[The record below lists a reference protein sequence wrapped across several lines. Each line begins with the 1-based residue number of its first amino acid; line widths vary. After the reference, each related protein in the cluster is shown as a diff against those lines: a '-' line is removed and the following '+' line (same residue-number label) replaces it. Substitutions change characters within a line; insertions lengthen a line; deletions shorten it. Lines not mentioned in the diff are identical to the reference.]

1 MSKTHTIN
9 NNDFLGSL
17 VDGSLGGEVISTSSL
32 DSGLVNGDNG
42 TVGVGNKAVAVA
54 SAVAVRSHSSSSV
67 ESASKAAS
75 SSEVVSTGSS
85 HGRLVGRDDGTIGVG
100 DQVGVEVQGARVAV
114 ADCRDGGDGRGSG
127 NSRGGDNRSGDGRGS
142 NSNGSDGS
150 VLGVPGSEVVSTG
163 SSHSGLVDGDNSTVG
178 VADQVGVQVEGAG
191 VAIASSVDGSS
202 SNGRGS
208 DSRGSDSRGSN
219 SRGSD
224 SGGSGISNT
233 SIAKSST
240 TTTSSKVVSTGGGNC
255 RLVDRHD
262 GSVGV
267 ADKPVLGGG
276 KGDTRGENLK
286 GKMSFH
292 FPLTVYLCLYQELHC
307 CVLELKLKRIS
318 PRCLLY
324 SASRP
329 ADLPANEEE
338 SRLTE

>member
-1 MSKTHTIN
+1 MRKTHTIN

-54 SAVAVRSHSSSSV
+54 SAVAVRSHSSSGV
-67 ESASKAAS
+67 ESTSKAAS

-85 HGRLVGRDDGTIGVG
+85 HGRLVGRDDSTVGVG

-178 VADQVGVQVEGAG
+178 VTDQLGVQVEGAG

-202 SNGRGS
+202 SDGRGS
-208 DSRGSDSRGSN
+208 NGR
-219 SRGSD
+219 
-224 SGGSGISNT
+224 GSGISNP

-307 CVLELKLKRIS
+307 CVLELKLKRLS
-318 PRCLLY
+318 PCCLLY

-329 ADLPANEEE
+329 ADLPATKEE

>member
-54 SAVAVRSHSSSSV
+54 SAVAVRSNSSSGV
-67 ESASKAAS
+67 ETTSKAAS

-85 HGRLVGRDDGTIGVG
+85 HGRLVGRDDSTVGVG

-163 SSHSGLVDGDNSTVG
+163 SSHSGLIDGDNSTVG
-178 VADQVGVQVEGAG
+178 VTDQVGVQVEGAG

-202 SNGRGS
+202 SDG
-208 DSRGSDSRGSN
+208 RGSN

-224 SGGSGISNT
+224 GRGRDGGGSGISNT

-240 TTTSSKVVSTGGGNC
+240 TTTSSKVLSTGGGNC

-318 PRCLLY
+318 PCCLLY

-329 ADLPANEEE
+329 ADLPATKEE

>member
-54 SAVAVRSHSSSSV
+54 SAVAVRSNSSSSV
-67 ESASKAAS
+67 ESTSKAAS

-85 HGRLVGRDDGTIGVG
+85 HGRLVGRDDGTVGVG
-100 DQVGVEVQGARVAV
+100 HQVGVEVQGARVAV
-114 ADCRDGGDGRGSG
+114 ADCRDGGDGGGSG

-202 SNGRGS
+202 SDGRGS
-208 DSRGSDSRGSN
+208 NGR
-219 SRGSD
+219 
-224 SGGSGISNT
+224 GSGISNP

-329 ADLPANEEE
+329 ADLPATKEE

>member
-54 SAVAVRSHSSSSV
+54 SAVAVRSHSSSGV
-67 ESASKAAS
+67 ESTSKAAS

-85 HGRLVGRDDGTIGVG
+85 HGRLVGRDDGTVGVG
-100 DQVGVEVQGARVAV
+100 HQVGVEVQGARVAV

-208 DSRGSDSRGSN
+208 DG
-219 SRGSD
+219 
-224 SGGSGISNT
+224 GGSSISNT
-233 SIAKSST
+233 SITKSST
-240 TTTSSKVVSTGGGNC
+240 TTTSSKVLSTGGGNC

-307 CVLELKLKRIS
+307 CVQLCAR
-318 PRCLLY
+318 
-324 SASRP
+324 AQT
-329 ADLPANEEE
+329 EENL
-338 SRLTE
+338 STLSFILSF

>member
-17 VDGSLGGEVISTSSL
+17 VDGSLGGKVISTSSL

-54 SAVAVRSHSSSSV
+54 SAVAVRSNSSSSV
-67 ESASKAAS
+67 ESTSKAAS

-85 HGRLVGRDDGTIGVG
+85 HGRLVGRDDGTVGVG
-100 DQVGVEVQGARVAV
+100 DQVGVEVQGAGVAV
-114 ADCRDGGDGRGSG
+114 ADCRDGSDGGGS
-127 NSRGGDNRSGDGRGS
+127 DNRSGDGRGS

-202 SNGRGS
+202 SDG
-208 DSRGSDSRGSN
+208 RGSN

-224 SGGSGISNT
+224 GRGSYGRGSGISNT

-292 FPLTVYLCLYQELHC
+292 FPLTVNLCLPGT
-307 CVLELKLKRIS
+307 S
-318 PRCLLY
+318 LLC
-324 SASRP
+324 SVVC
-329 ADLPANEEE
+329 
-338 SRLTE
+338 

>member
-17 VDGSLGGEVISTSSL
+17 VDGSLGGKVISTSSL

-54 SAVAVRSHSSSSV
+54 SAVAVRSNSSSSV
-67 ESASKAAS
+67 ESTSKAAS

-85 HGRLVGRDDGTIGVG
+85 HGRLVGRDDGTVGVG
-100 DQVGVEVQGARVAV
+100 DQVGVEVQGAGVAV
-114 ADCRDGGDGRGSG
+114 ADCRDGGDGGGSG
-127 NSRGGDNRSGDGRGS
+127 NSRGSDNRSGDGRGS

-202 SNGRGS
+202 SDG
-208 DSRGSDSRGSN
+208 RGSN

-224 SGGSGISNT
+224 GGGSGISNT

-240 TTTSSKVVSTGGGNC
+240 TTTGSKVVSTGGGNC

-292 FPLTVYLCLYQELHC
+292 FPLTVNLCLPGT
-307 CVLELKLKRIS
+307 S
-318 PRCLLY
+318 LLC
-324 SASRP
+324 SVVC
-329 ADLPANEEE
+329 
-338 SRLTE
+338 

>member
-17 VDGSLGGEVISTSSL
+17 VDGSLGGKVISTSSL

-54 SAVAVRSHSSSSV
+54 SAVAVRSNSSSSV
-67 ESASKAAS
+67 ESTSKAAS

-85 HGRLVGRDDGTIGVG
+85 HGRLVGRDDGTVGVG
-100 DQVGVEVQGARVAV
+100 HQVGVEVQGARVAI
-114 ADCRDGGDGRGSG
+114 ADCRDGGDGGGSG
-127 NSRGGDNRSGDGRGS
+127 NSRGSDNRSSDGRGS

-202 SNGRGS
+202 SDG
-208 DSRGSDSRGSN
+208 RGSN

-224 SGGSGISNT
+224 GGGSGISNT

-240 TTTSSKVVSTGGGNC
+240 TTTGSKVVSTGGGNC

-267 ADKPVLGGG
+267 ADKPVLGGR

-292 FPLTVYLCLYQELHC
+292 FPLTVNLCLPGT
-307 CVLELKLKRIS
+307 S
-318 PRCLLY
+318 LLC
-324 SASRP
+324 SVVC
-329 ADLPANEEE
+329 
-338 SRLTE
+338 

>member
-85 HGRLVGRDDGTIGVG
+85 HGRLVGRDDGTVGVG
-100 DQVGVEVQGARVAV
+100 HQVGVEVQGARVAV
-114 ADCRDGGDGRGSG
+114 ADCGDGGDGGGSG

-178 VADQVGVQVEGAG
+178 VTDQVGVQVEGAG

-202 SNGRGS
+202 SDG
-208 DSRGSDSRGSN
+208 RGSN

-224 SGGSGISNT
+224 GRGRDGGGSGISNT

-286 GKMSFH
+286 GNMSFH
-292 FPLTVYLCLYQELHC
+292 FPLTVNLCLYQELHC
-307 CVLELKLKRIS
+307 CVQLCAR
-318 PRCLLY
+318 
-324 SASRP
+324 AQT
-329 ADLPANEEE
+329 EENL
-338 SRLTE
+338 STLSFILGF

>member
-42 TVGVGNKAVAVA
+42 TVGMGNKAVAVA
-54 SAVAVRSHSSSSV
+54 SAVAVRSNSSSSV

-85 HGRLVGRDDGTIGVG
+85 HGRLVGRDDGTVGVG
-100 DQVGVEVQGARVAV
+100 HQVGVEVQGARVAV
-114 ADCRDGGDGRGSG
+114 ADCGDGGDGGGSG

-163 SSHSGLVDGDNSTVG
+163 SSHSGLIDGDNSTVG

-191 VAIASSVDGSS
+191 VAVASSVDGSS

-208 DSRGSDSRGSN
+208 DD
-219 SRGSD
+219 
-224 SGGSGISNT
+224 GGSSISNT
-233 SIAKSST
+233 SITKSST

-307 CVLELKLKRIS
+307 CVLEL
-318 PRCLLY
+318 
-324 SASRP
+324 
-329 ADLPANEEE
+329 
-338 SRLTE
+338 

>member
-17 VDGSLGGEVISTSSL
+17 VDGSLGGKVISTSSL

-54 SAVAVRSHSSSSV
+54 SAVAVRSNSSSSV
-67 ESASKAAS
+67 ESTSKAAS

-85 HGRLVGRDDGTIGVG
+85 HGRLVGRDDGTVGVG
-100 DQVGVEVQGARVAV
+100 DQVGVEVQGAGVAV
-114 ADCRDGGDGRGSG
+114 ADCRDGSDGGGS
-127 NSRGGDNRSGDGRGS
+127 DNRSGDGRGS

-202 SNGRGS
+202 SDG
-208 DSRGSDSRGSN
+208 RGSN

-224 SGGSGISNT
+224 GGGSGISNT

-240 TTTSSKVVSTGGGNC
+240 TTTGSKVVSTGGGNC

-292 FPLTVYLCLYQELHC
+292 FSLTVNLCLPGT
-307 CVLELKLKRIS
+307 S
-318 PRCLLY
+318 LLC
-324 SASRP
+324 SVVC
-329 ADLPANEEE
+329 
-338 SRLTE
+338 

>member
-17 VDGSLGGEVISTSSL
+17 VDGSLGGKVISTSSL

-54 SAVAVRSHSSSSV
+54 SAVAVRSNSSSSV
-67 ESASKAAS
+67 ESTSKAAS

-85 HGRLVGRDDGTIGVG
+85 HGRLVGRDDGTVGVG
-100 DQVGVEVQGARVAV
+100 DQVGVEVQGAGVAV
-114 ADCRDGGDGRGSG
+114 ADCRDGSNGRGS
-127 NSRGGDNRSGDGRGS
+127 DNRSGDGRGS

-202 SNGRGS
+202 SDGRGS
-208 DSRGSDSRGSN
+208 DGRGSDG
-219 SRGSD
+219 
-224 SGGSGISNT
+224 GGSGISNT

-292 FPLTVYLCLYQELHC
+292 FSLTVNLCLPGT
-307 CVLELKLKRIS
+307 S
-318 PRCLLY
+318 LLC
-324 SASRP
+324 SVVC
-329 ADLPANEEE
+329 
-338 SRLTE
+338 

>member
-54 SAVAVRSHSSSSV
+54 SAVAVRSNSSSSV
-67 ESASKAAS
+67 ESTSKAAS

-85 HGRLVGRDDGTIGVG
+85 HGRLVGRDDSTVGVG

-163 SSHSGLVDGDNSTVG
+163 SSHGGLIDGDNSTVG
-178 VADQVGVQVEGAG
+178 VTDQVGVQVEGAG

-202 SNGRGS
+202 SDGRGS
-208 DSRGSDSRGSN
+208 NGR
-219 SRGSD
+219 
-224 SGGSGISNT
+224 GSGISNP

-307 CVLELKLKRIS
+307 CVQLCAR
-318 PRCLLY
+318 
-324 SASRP
+324 AQT
-329 ADLPANEEE
+329 EENL
-338 SRLTE
+338 SMLSFILGF

>member
-54 SAVAVRSHSSSSV
+54 SAVAVRSNSSSSV
-67 ESASKAAS
+67 ESTSKAAS

-85 HGRLVGRDDGTIGVG
+85 HGRLVGRDDGTVGVG
-100 DQVGVEVQGARVAV
+100 HQVGVEVQGARVAV

-178 VADQVGVQVEGAG
+178 VADQMGVQVEGAG
-191 VAIASSVDGSS
+191 VAVASSVDGSS

-208 DSRGSDSRGSN
+208 DG
-219 SRGSD
+219 
-224 SGGSGISNT
+224 GGSSISNT
-233 SIAKSST
+233 SITKSST
-240 TTTSSKVVSTGGGNC
+240 TTTSSKVLSTGGGNC

-329 ADLPANEEE
+329 ADLPATKEE